1 MTAEIVYIHPE
12 NPQRRLLRQVADK
25 IRAGAI
31 VVYPTD
37 SAYALGCRLGDK
49 AAVDRIRQIRKLD
62 KHHNF
67 TLVCRDLSE
76 LGTYAKVDNQLFRL
90 LKANTPGPYT
100 LILPA
105 TSEVP
110 RRLVHPKRKTIGLR
124 VPDNVIVQDLLGEL
138 NEPLMSVTVIPPGE
152 NDPLTDPEDIK
163 DWLRLQIDVF
173 VDGGYSGF
181 EPTTV
186 IDLSGD
192 NPALLRAGM
201 GDPAAFGC

>member
-1 MTAEIVYIHPE
+1 MSADIVYIHPE

-49 AAVDRIRQIRKLD
+49 AAVDRIRQIRRLD

-67 TLVCRDLSE
+67 TLMCRDLSE
-76 LGTYAKVDNQLFRL
+76 LGSYAKVDNQLFRL

-110 RRLVHPKRKTIGLR
+110 RRFVHPRRKTIGLR
-124 VPDNVIVQDLLGEL
+124 VPDNTIVQGLLTEL
-138 NEPLMSVTVIPPGE
+138 DEPLMSVTVIAPGDA
-152 NDPLTDPEDIK
+152 DPLTDPEDIK
-163 DWLRLQIDVF
+163 DWLRQQVEVF
-173 VDGGYSGF
+173 VDGGYCGL

-192 NPALLRAGM
+192 NPVLLREGM
-201 GDPAAFGC
+201 GDPAAFAC